1 VLLEHTFSCFNK
13 SNSTYKIYM
22 YKKLIANLPF
32 NPSLIGQ
39 VSFYARR
46 VHQEERIRRIGVF
59 FVILSLFVQIFAVI
73 AQPEPSLARSNNDI
87 VPGGFSTQA
96 EALEHCRQNNYDFG
110 STLAY
115 FGVSCGDLQDASRE
129 SVRSTNY
136 DKKLLSLGRLPY
148 GKEGERSV
156 RIDGKT
162 YYQRYLWSWDSWA
175 YSTYDV
181 LAGERSD
188 GTPFMVLYNCGNIT
202 VVESEPEEQSYA
214 AYSTLIQ
221 GGSSGG
227 GGSVFPGGGTFNA
240 AHSIESNR
248 PTVSS
253 MSDVAISRDE
263 IVGIARVRAPDTI
276 SHNGRVWERQ
286 GSSHCY
292 NTSDCRNDGVVHT
305 LSVRSYNMQ
314 QPEYVQTYWF
324 YEPVENTQPEPEPEP
339 ERTPEPQADPEPQPR
354 QEPEPEPI
362 DACPEIPGVQNGET
376 ECNPCE
382 EAKDRND
389 TTACLVLSKTAE
401 NKTQSITSAD
411 GTVAQPGDEI
421 TYTLATQNTGQV
433 AIDDFQVEESISD
446 VLEYALV
453 RDFHG
458 GDLND
463 NATVRWPAKSIE
475 PGETLTQQLTIQ
487 IKDTL
492 PQTPVAESNPG
503 SYDLLM
509 TNVYGDTVE
518 IELPASLPKT
528 TEQVVQTLPNT
539 GPGDSLFIS
548 VIVTVLVGYFFARTK
563 LYRKELDII
572 RHEAVA
578 GGGYV

>member
-1 VLLEHTFSCFNK
+1 
-13 SNSTYKIYM
+13 M

-46 VHQEERIRRIGVF
+46 VHQEEKIRRIGIF
-59 FVILSLFVQIFAVI
+59 FVVLSLFVQIFAVI

-87 VPGGFSTQA
+87 IPGGFSTKA
-96 EALEHCRQNNYDFG
+96 EALSHCRDNNYDFQT
-110 STLAY
+110 TLEY
-115 FGVSCGDLQDASRE
+115 FDVSCNDLESASKQ
-129 SVRSTNY
+129 SIRSTDY
-136 DKKLLSLGRLPY
+136 DEKLMSLGRLPY

-175 YSTYDV
+175 YSTYDALV
-181 LAGERSD
+181 GERSD

-202 VVESEPEEQSYA
+202 VVEVEPEEQSYA

-221 GGSSGG
+221 GGSDGG
-227 GGSVFPGGGTFNA
+227 GGSIFPGGGTFNA
-240 AHSIESNR
+240 PHSIESNR

-263 IVGIARVRAPDTI
+263 IIGIARVRAPDTI
-276 SHNGRVWERQ
+276 THNGQVWERQ

-305 LSVRSYNMQ
+305 LSVRSYDMQ
-314 QPEYVQTYWF
+314 RPEYVQTYWF
-324 YEPVENTQPEPEPEP
+324 YEPADSTQPE
-339 ERTPEPQADPEPQPR
+339 PEPQADPEP
-354 QEPEPEPI
+354 EPEPEPRQQPAPEPV
-362 DACPEIPGVQNGET
+362 DACPEIPGMQNGET

-382 EAKDRND
+382 EAEDRND

-401 NKTQSITSAD
+401 NNTQNIANAN
-411 GTVAQPGDEI
+411 GTVAQPGDMI

-433 AIDDFQVEESISD
+433 TINEFQVEENIGD
-446 VLEYALV
+446 ILEYALV
-453 RDFHG
+453 RDFHDG
-458 GDLND
+458 NLND
-463 NATVRWPAKSIE
+463 DAIVKWQPESIE

-518 IELPASLPKT
+518 IELPSSLPKA

-539 GPGDSLFIS
+539 GPGDSLLIS
-548 VIVTVLVGYFFARTK
+548 VVVTVFVGYFFARTK
-563 LYRKELDII
+563 LYGKELDII

-578 GGGYV
+578 GGGYA